1 LLLAEYSIVSITLK
15 GMRMNTTLTKIM
27 RRIKEQSIQVR
38 LLAVGCVVLGIAGV
52 AGGDWTL
59 GIVSVVAGVLAL
71 IWK

>member
-1 LLLAEYSIVSITLK
+1 
-15 GMRMNTTLTKIM
+15 MNTTLTKIM